1 MSEERLEEDWDTDF
15 LEQLIQVEEQA
26 LSSQHPKPPKP
37 PQPLHLLPSSS
48 HSNTIRAV
56 TYSPPRELTQRSS
69 SNGISHSAPP
79 PPPPSSSS
87 SSCPELE
94 KELEIA
100 RLKVRDSLRSCIYLY
115 VYMKSTYRFLLIF
128 FFLNRWFINM

>member
-37 PQPLHLLPSSS
+37 PPQPPHLLPSSS
-48 HSNTIRAV
+48 HSNPIRAV

-79 PPPPSSSS
+79 PPPPYSS

-100 RLKVRDSLRSCIYLY
+100 RLKVRASLHNCIYLY
-115 VYMKSTYRFLLIF
+115 VYMKSKYRFLF
-128 FFLNRWFINM
+128 NFLKNRWFINM